1 MDEPRDFVPALGR
14 PELTASYDRVIAV
27 MTREKRWRGQL
38 LKLVAPQESE
48 TIVDVGCGTGTFA
61 IMLKM
66 ACPDAR
72 VVAIDPDP
80 QVLEIAR
87 GKALAADLTIDWR
100 QGFGDDFSHI
110 VPNGAADKVVS
121 SLVLHQCP
129 PNVKRSILAAMHTA
143 LRPSGLIAIAD
154 YGAQRSL
161 LMRLLFRQVQALD
174 GFENTQPN
182 ADGVVPRLM
191 AEVGFENVQELRVV
205 PTPTGSISLY
215 AATVGSGADE

>member
-1 MDEPRDFVPALGR
+1 MNETRDFVPALGR

-27 MTREKRWRGQL
+27 MTREKRWRAHL
-38 LKLVAPQESE
+38 LKLIAPQASE
-48 TIVDVGCGTGTFA
+48 TIVDIGCGTGTFA

-72 VVAIDPDP
+72 IVAIDPDP
-80 QVLEIAR
+80 QVLEIAS
-87 GKALAADLTIDWR
+87 GKAAAAGLAIDWR
-100 QGFGDDFSHI
+100 QGFGDDFSQI
-110 VPNGAADKVVS
+110 VPARAADKVVS

-129 PNVKRSILAAMHTA
+129 LDVKRSILAAMHVV
-143 LRPSGLIAIAD
+143 LKPSGLIAIAD

-174 GFENTQPN
+174 GFESTQPN
-182 ADGVVPRLM
+182 ADGVVPQLM
-191 AEVGFENVQELRVV
+191 AETGFENVVEVRVV

-215 AATVGSGADE
+215 AASRGPRTNG